1 MAGPHEAEPPRC
13 PKHCDVA
20 TPPELIRPGRYVCSG
35 CGTEF
40 GWPDR
45 DAAEPPPLGPAGS
58 PDRRRGG
65 GSVSCGRWRGRSQ

>member
-1 MAGPHEAEPPRC
+1 MPMPQEAESPRC

-20 TPPELIRPGRYVCSG
+20 TPPEEIRPGRYVCSG

-40 GWPDR
+40 G
-45 DAAEPPPLGPAGS
+45 AEPPLLGLAGY